1 MHRKHVKGAF
11 LFAAVAAFSLSLGG
25 IAAASFTV
33 PNPTPATASAD
44 QIVLAGPCV
53 QVAAVHAAAVQAQ
66 IVFAA
71 TPAPQPPAGVVINDN
86 PGSTWLPVNVA
97 LGVTANVGCLQEP
110 TYIPTSTVAPTT
122 STTEAHTT
130 TTVHVT
136 TTTRPPVTTTTVP
149 RTTTTVDHDHGG
161 W

>member
-1 MHRKHVKGAF
+1 MNRSKKLLLITAAA
-11 LFAAVAAFSLSLGG
+11 FAAFAGTFTAVASAEL
-25 IAAASFTV
+25 TV

-44 QIVLAGPCV
+44 QIVLYGPCV
-53 QVAAVHAAAVQAQ
+53 QAAQIVAAGKEAAAV
-66 IVFAA
+66 FAV

-97 LGVTANVGCLQEP
+97 LGETANVGCPQEP